1 MMPHDL
7 PPLPRPEPGR
17 RWINSSTS
25 RRGWSRISRY
35 IKCPRYY
42 AFNLEKSLKDAAK
55 REEVA
60 RRIEEG
66 LPALPVS
73 VLDVEDQE
81 KRGTGKGS
89 LGHEMQSHYWARL
102 GACDNPVF
110 VGMNEGT
117 IRIDDPDALYE
128 PEDAA
133 YMMAESVGTLH
144 FLSDMRRTFRSWQ
157 TDCHPGI
164 FGSVVAIEVEMTLVL
179 GYLNGQY
186 GLWLQEE
193 PWFEEAGLKG
203 NPVDLTEDTLGWT
216 NVGNTH
222 GIFGTIYPIL
232 LNVPGHPE
240 HGQPITLTRRI
251 DLIMRQGNQL
261 KFWDHK
267 HVHPNYMD
275 TATSCRRYAVDGG
288 FAAMVAIGM
297 QAGDFNPEDGMMI
310 HNVARMDAPY
320 SRPTRVETG
329 AVICGAR
336 VLNDLPGLVEKHE
349 HNMARDY
356 LTAIQNQTAF
366 DPFKYEARH
375 LEAGACVGHYGKND
389 ECAFMSRCTF

>member
-1 MMPHDL
+1 MGMPIMIPHDL

-42 AFNLEKSLKDAAK
+42 AFNLEKSLKDAAARSDAAQ
-55 REEVA
+55 REA
-60 RRIEEG
+60 DG
-66 LPALPVS
+66 LEALP
-73 VLDVEDQE
+73 LDPSDE

-117 IRIDDPDALYE
+117 IRIDDPDELYE

-133 YMMAESVGTLH
+133 FMMAESVGTMH
-144 FLSDMRRTFRSWQ
+144 FLNDMRRTFRSWQ
-157 TDCHPGI
+157 ADCSPAI
-164 FGSVVAIEVEMTLVL
+164 FGEVVAIEVEMTLVL

-193 PWFEEAGLKG
+193 PWFEGAQLSGRMVAPVGIESCPPDMI
-203 NPVDLTEDTLGWT
+203 NPIPLDAV
-216 NVGNTH
+216 
-222 GIFGTIYPIL
+222 
-232 LNVPGHPE
+232 GHPE
-240 HGQPITLTRRI
+240 HGQLITLTRRI

-267 HVHPNYMD
+267 HIHPNYMN
-275 TATSCRRYAVDGG
+275 TQTSCRRYAVDGG
-288 FAAMVAIGM
+288 FAAMVAIGV
-297 QAGDFNPEDGMMI
+297 QAGEFNREDGMMI
-310 HNVARMDAPY
+310 HNIARMEAPY

-336 VLNDLPGLVEKHE
+336 VLNDLPALVERNE
-349 HNMARDY
+349 HAMARDY
-356 LTAIQNQTAF
+356 LAAGANKTF
-366 DPFKYEARH
+366 DPFRYEGRH
-375 LEAGACVGHYGKND
+375 HEASACVGHYGNND
-389 ECAFMSRCTF
+389 ECEHMSRCTF